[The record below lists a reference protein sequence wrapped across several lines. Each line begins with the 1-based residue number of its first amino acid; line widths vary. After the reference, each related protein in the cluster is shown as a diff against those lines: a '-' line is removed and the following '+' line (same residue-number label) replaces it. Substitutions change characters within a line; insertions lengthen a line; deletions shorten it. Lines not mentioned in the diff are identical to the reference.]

1 MIAKWNFYKCMDILS
16 LSLSLSL
23 SVCLCTHNSLFGH
36 LWSQFSELVLKVHDY
51 KELWKNPSQQFSI
64 CLNQVNP
71 LLVYASN
78 GVYSFVFYQILF
90 SNYQP
95 QEYINVR
102 KFSFFDLYQIQ
113 GDKWLWMP
121 SSACPSLQ
129 QLLQFTALR
138 FVLFE

>member
-1 MIAKWNFYKCMDILS
+1 MPNGISTSAWIFS
-16 LSLSLSL
+16 LSLSLCVFVHAQVSI
-23 SVCLCTHNSLFGH
+23 
-36 LWSQFSELVLKVHDY
+36 WSPMKSIFLVLKVHDY